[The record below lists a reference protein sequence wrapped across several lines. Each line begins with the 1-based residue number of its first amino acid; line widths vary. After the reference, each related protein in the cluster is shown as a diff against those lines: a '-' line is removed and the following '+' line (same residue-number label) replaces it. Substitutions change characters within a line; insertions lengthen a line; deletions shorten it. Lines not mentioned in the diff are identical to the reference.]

1 MFRVNQG
8 TADGEWPSNGHW
20 ESQVTDTPHHTP
32 DGPANS
38 KKCRELFSLLFTA
51 DNPTFPEYPYLA
63 FNG

>member
-1 MFRVNQG
+1 MESGLAMDTGRVRSL
-8 TADGEWPSNGHW
+8 TP
-20 ESQVTDTPHHTP
+20 PHHTP